1 MTPAPQPTQGTMT
14 STPTPRAF
22 VPFPALIADIGG
34 TNARFALVPDENSP
48 PLRFASVLTADFAT
62 IDDAIAAVLPP
73 DARPHSAVLALAGP
87 IQGDRVPLTNC
98 HWVVEPRRM
107 IARFGLDEVILL
119 NDFEALSLSL
129 PALSGADLLPVGAG
143 APVANAPQVVVG
155 PGTGLG
161 AAALIHANGAWVP
174 VPGEGGHI
182 DLAPVSARDFE
193 IWPHLERPYQGDAFA
208 RIEGE
213 TLLCGSGLVRLYRAV
228 AGANGVAPRFDDP
241 SEITAAA
248 IERSDA
254 TAEEALE
261 LFCVHLGRL
270 AGNLALTFMAC
281 GGVFLAGGIA
291 AKIAPFL
298 RQSGFRQAFID
309 KVPHQAMMDRM
320 PTSVVVHP
328 EPALAGITAY
338 ARHPE
343 LFGVV
348 TDGRRWLK

>member
-1 MTPAPQPTQGTMT
+1 MTTT
-14 STPTPRAF
+14 SPPRAF
-22 VPFPALIADIGG
+22 VPFPTLIGDIGG
-34 TNARFALVPDENSP
+34 TNARFALVPDETGRVI
-48 PLRFASVLTADFAT
+48 RFPTVLTADFAT

-73 DARPHSAVLALAGP
+73 DVTPHSAVLALAGP

-98 HWVVEPRRM
+98 HWVVEPKRM
-107 IARFGLDEVILL
+107 IARFGIEEVILL

-129 PALSGADLLPVGAG
+129 PALSGDDLVPVGNG
-143 APVANAPQVVVG
+143 KSVANGAQVVVG

-161 AAALIHANGAWVP
+161 AAALIHANGAWLP
-174 VPGEGGHI
+174 VAGEGGHI

-193 IWPHLERPYQGDAFA
+193 IWPHLERPHQQTDPYA

-213 TLLCGSGLVRLYRAV
+213 TLLCGSGLLRLYRAV
-228 AGANGVAPRFDDP
+228 VSANGATPRFDDP

-248 IERSDA
+248 MDRSDA
-254 TAEEALE
+254 AAEEALS

-270 AGNLALTFMAC
+270 AGNLALIFMAS

-298 RQSGFRQAFID
+298 RESGFRDAFID
-309 KVPHQAMMDRM
+309 KVPHQALMDRM
-320 PTSVVVHP
+320 ATSVVVHP

-338 ARHPE
+338 ARHPD

-348 TDGRRWLK
+348 TEGRRWHR

>member
-1 MTPAPQPTQGTMT
+1 MTTT
-14 STPTPRAF
+14 TPSRAF
-22 VPFPALIADIGG
+22 VPFPTLIGDIGG
-34 TNARFALVPDENSP
+34 TNARFALVPDETGRVI
-48 PLRFASVLTADFAT
+48 RFPTVLTADFAT

-73 DARPHSAVLALAGP
+73 DVTPHSAVLALAGP

-98 HWVVEPRRM
+98 HWVVEPKRM
-107 IARFGLDEVILL
+107 IARFGIDEVILL

-129 PALSGADLLPVGAG
+129 PALAGDDLVSIGSGAPL
-143 APVANAPQVVVG
+143 ANAAQVVVG

-161 AAALIHANGAWVP
+161 AAALIHANGAWLP

-193 IWPHLERPYQGDAFA
+193 IWPHIERPHQQTDPFA

-213 TLLCGSGLVRLYRAV
+213 TLLCGSGLLRLYRAV
-228 AGANGVAPRFDDP
+228 ASANGVAPRFDDP
-241 SEITAAA
+241 SGITAAA

-254 TAEEALE
+254 VAEEALE

-270 AGNLALTFMAC
+270 AGNLALIFMAR

-298 RQSGFRQAFID
+298 QQSGFRAAFID
-309 KVPHQAMMDRM
+309 KVPHGALMDRM

-338 ARHPE
+338 ARHPD
-343 LFGVV
+343 LFGIV
-348 TDGRRWLK
+348 TEGRRWHK